1 VITDTSSTPP
11 PADWRRLCRAMGRGY
26 DRAMLCRERL
36 NSVPFWPIVG
46 SAISF
51 AGFVTMIT
59 GLVEIDSVLEGIA
72 PSWQLVQFCAP
83 ALTAVAVAQILQVA
97 HSIYCKCTMHSGC
110 CMNAGN
116 DTCYTGPCSSLV
128 NCCGE
133 IIVYLYQLGLAGF
146 GWLVVFG
153 FIVVTVFCAIIAGIF
168 LLLIVFCEV
177 PMPFG
182 SNLALAIGQLI
193 HIAVVFN
200 PKGNDGKLSAI
211 GDRNITQAIANV
223 CDKSD
228 TVLQGAILLVLGDS
242 LVLAGKI
249 IVLCTYVTIWEV
261 YLMYRGK
268 TNQIAPTGSSTATV
282 EMTKNKL

>member
-1 VITDTSSTPP
+1 
-11 PADWRRLCRAMGRGY
+11 
-26 DRAMLCRERL
+26 
-36 NSVPFWPIVG
+36 
-46 SAISF
+46 
-51 AGFVTMIT
+51 
-59 GLVEIDSVLEGIA
+59 
-72 PSWQLVQFCAP
+72 
-83 ALTAVAVAQILQVA
+83 
-97 HSIYCKCTMHSGC
+97 MHSGC

-228 TVLQGAILLVLGDS
+228 TVFQGAILLVLGDS